1 MPIFAAPSIGKIY
14 KMLSSTIG
22 GWFLS
27 MELDFVERDVDFR
40 KGWCHIRT
48 CSQIVYFGIK

>member
-1 MPIFAAPSIGKIY
+1 MPIFAVPSIGKIY

-40 KGWCHIRT
+40 KGWCNIRT